1 MWRRGPWLAV
11 VAMLAATGCGGT
23 TKTVTEQAPVTATST
38 AASVTRAAKPKPVHK
53 TKSPNNPAQQPDPS
67 VTTPCDKVSLGHP
80 CAASTSVDGDPNEY
94 RQRNCDTNIVANVNT
109 SCALAENIFWE
120 VYDHGGRQGTVPSTV
135 EAYSPVTRKNYEM
148 NCIRQGNLIAC
159 ESSPI
164 GAGLFVSFPV
174 AAIDDYTG
182 AQAAAYERSGK
193 VGHPGPPA
201 ADSTPMSEEST
212 PEPSVGESS
221 GSDEVGSYSHEG
233 DQEFCEENQCIGGFD
248 GEDGYVVECEDGTY
262 SHAGG
267 ISGACSDHG
276 GESRP

>member
-1 MWRRGPWLAV
+1 MWRRGPWLAGI
-11 VAMLAATGCGGT
+11 AMLATTGCGGA
-23 TKTVTEQAPVTATST
+23 TKTVTERVTAPATSSP
-38 AASVTRAAKPKPVHK
+38 AAVAPAPKAKAAHKRANL
-53 TKSPNNPAQQPDPS
+53 NNPAQQPDLS
-67 VTTPCDKVSLGHP
+67 VTTPCDKAPLGHP

-120 VYDHGGRQGTVPSTV
+120 VYDHGGRAGTTPSAV
-135 EAYSPVTRKNYEM
+135 EAYSPVTRKDYEM
-148 NCIRQGNLIAC
+148 DCIRQGSLLAC

-174 AAIDDYTG
+174 AAINSYTS

-193 VGHPGPPA
+193 VGHPGPAA
-201 ADSTPMSEEST
+201 ADSTPTREEST
-212 PEPSVGESS
+212 PEPSGGESS
-221 GSDEVGSYSHEG
+221 GPDEVGSYSHEG
-233 DQEFCEENQCIGGFD
+233 DQEFCEEDQCIGDFE
-248 GEDGYVVECEDGTY
+248 GEGGYVVECNDGTY

-276 GESRP
+276 GENRP